1 MHEAG
6 IYHAVVL
13 TQTWLLGAGTP
24 GPEGLDHTSP
34 GAEQQQPLGWSAPEA
49 SRLSLEAATF
59 QLVSGRGCGGR
70 AQGSERAMWP
80 TGVWLGP
87 HSLPRSV
94 DRRWQKLPQGG
105 CEASRAGTGS
115 TLGAVLGAAVGV
127 LMT

>member
-1 MHEAG
+1 M
-6 IYHAVVL
+6 V
-13 TQTWLLGAGTP
+13 
-24 GPEGLDHTSP
+24 
-34 GAEQQQPLGWSAPEA
+34 APEA

-59 QLVSGRGCGGR
+59 ELVSGR